1 MNTDIAIIGVAG
13 RFPDAQN
20 INQLFDNLKIG
31 RDSIREISAERV
43 KKTTLQ
49 PDMEYS
55 RKGFIEGIDV
65 FDYSLFNISLGEAI
79 TMDPHQRILLETVY
93 ETIENAGYS
102 IDEFSGSNTGVFVA
116 DTKLNYYEHADEFVP
131 TLLTGNISEFIASRI
146 NRIFNLSGG
155 ASMIDTSCSSSL
167 VALHYAVN
175 DVVLGNVEQALVCAA
190 NLELFP
196 VRNEH
201 DFDVSSIDGKSKP
214 FSAQANGMTNGE
226 VVACVLIKPLERAIE
241 DHDNIQAIIKATAIN
256 NNANRAASM
265 TAPDSIA
272 QAEVIQKAWKRANL
286 NPTQIGYVE
295 AHGSGTQLG
304 DSIEVGGLNL
314 AFSAYTQEK
323 KFIPISTIKSNIGH
337 ARIAAGMAGLIK
349 AILAL
354 KHQSLFPS
362 INFEEPSK
370 VIDFENS
377 IVYVNDRYKKWEKS
391 GNTPRIAAVSS
402 MGLSGTNAHVILQEA
417 PETKVLKSQYE
428 ENIFA
433 ISAKTADGLK
443 RNIADFKH
451 FLAKNSQISLDN
463 LSFTLL
469 SGRKHYKYRFACV
482 ADSISKLL
490 LTLDAEP
497 VVQSQLQKCIYVF
510 AEVAKIAD
518 SDINTFNRF
527 KVFNINY
534 HKCLALCA
542 TKPNEIVKVFAF
554 QYAFYKLLEASG
566 VLIDNIVSVGIG
578 KKVVDVIKE
587 ECSLNEAIGQVEE
600 KRFTPIENIEERVQ
614 RLLEKEGSNK
624 SIFISVLPNC
634 PIGREIRS
642 CLSNNITTL
651 QYSEPTQ
658 SLSAFNQ
665 LIKDFYEAGF
675 DINWKP
681 LFNLDEVYRI
691 ELPTYNFEKVRCWI
705 RETPKKLSKIHTNK
719 PESINI
725 LIEENT
731 SVFESKI
738 AEFWVEHLKDI
749 TQISVEDNFFELGG
763 NSLNATQVINK
774 INKFYSLRIDFEDI
788 FDFPTLRQLA
798 TYVESA
804 LSSFSQVTNFWKD
817 TLKCESIKS
826 EDDFFELG
834 GHSLMANQVINRI
847 NKTFKLT
854 LNFEDFFSNPTLQQ
868 LSDLVDKRRVSKK
881 ESESILPITFTNGIQ
896 PIEEK
901 KMYALSTSQ
910 HRIWV
915 LSQFQAGTVAYNNS
929 FAFNLSGRLNIDIL
943 SNAFDYIVNRHE
955 ILRTNFIKVDE
966 NPQQVIR
973 KAAEG
978 TFKLKFHDFADMDEK
993 NSMLDKLLIHQKSKA
1008 FNLEKDLLI
1017 RGTLIK
1023 MGVDKYAII
1032 LTIHHII
1039 SDEWSIRILFEE
1051 LVKIYNK
1058 FNQKKPVSLPKLSI
1072 QYKDY
1077 VYWHQQQMGNSVLAT
1092 AKNYWHKRLEGELP
1106 VLDLPADFARPTLR
1120 TFEGGQ
1126 VRGLIS
1132 ADTYEKVL
1140 SFSRENNA
1148 TAFMTILSNLYAL
1161 LYHYTSQRDIIVGT
1175 PVAGRNHADL
1185 ESQIG
1190 LYINTIALR
1199 NNINPEGGF
1208 KYLLEEVKSN
1218 TIKDFSNQHFPFDK
1232 LVEDI
1237 TTSRDLSRSPIF
1249 DVFFNYQAAS
1259 NTESK
1264 IMMSGVEITLHELDE
1279 QNSKFD
1285 LTFFVKELSNKTAE
1299 ISIEFDRSIYTAQR
1313 INKMLNHFINLIE
1326 VAVSESLTPI
1336 AKLNYLST
1344 QETEELIS
1352 LNQTEEIFADQATL
1366 VSLFADQVKQTPDA
1380 IALVEGEKQWS
1391 YKALDEWS
1399 NQIGNYLREDC
1410 EVQIGEKIG
1419 MHVERS
1425 SWMVACLYG
1434 ILKSGAAYVPLD
1446 TNYPTE
1452 RKKYIIE
1459 DSSLKVLMV
1468 SDAESITEIRS
1479 SLKYIVCQSDVIEKA
1494 ISCTTTLFDNT
1505 HSAYVIYTSGST
1517 GKPKGVELAH
1527 RGIVNRIEWMKN
1539 AYGFNETDIVL
1550 QKTPYVFDV
1559 SVWEFFMT
1567 LSYGGKLVTCQRD
1580 DIYSP
1585 KRLVSLIEKNAIST
1599 LHFVPGMYQ
1608 VFLESIGELEANKIR
1623 TIRQVFTSG
1632 EALSVVTVKRHH
1644 SQMVRAKLHNLYG
1657 PTEASVDVSYYE
1669 TTGSEEV
1676 IPIGK
1681 PIQNISLWVLG
1692 EGMELKPKGI
1702 KGEIWIGGVGLAKG
1716 YVNKP
1721 DLTNKA
1727 FVDVPNF
1734 GRIYRS
1740 GDLGRWNEN
1749 NNIEYLGR
1757 QDNQVKV
1764 RGYRIELGE
1773 VERAIMGVF
1782 GVEQVVVLLHK
1793 DADSEN
1799 NLVGCYVT
1807 SYAKK
1812 INYDDWVSALSN
1824 ILPSYMIPSYMIELD
1839 QMPTNTNGKVDRK
1852 QIAKIIEPQLTG
1864 EADELETNEQH
1875 HNETEIK
1882 VKAIFEE
1889 ILKKA
1894 SLKLTSNFF
1903 QLGGDSIKAIR
1914 LINSLN
1920 KEFMIA
1926 LEVKDVYLKQD
1937 ISTLSALVSE
1947 VKNTTYRNTK
1957 LIEAVEK
1964 MEKFKSDLLKNYQI
1978 QQALPTDL
1986 EDIYPMSEI
1995 EKGMVYHN
2003 LLDEGKGIYQDQFFY
2018 QFKDKSFDFNL
2029 FTKSLALLV
2038 EKHEILRSSFHIALC
2053 EEPLQ
2058 IVHQFTDKN
2067 IRISFENIADFPRE
2081 QQISVIEEYILGD
2094 RKIGFN
2100 LKKSGLFR
2108 AKIYQL
2114 STDEFGLLWIFH
2126 HAILD
2131 GWSNASLM
2139 TELSN
2144 VYFELKKD
2152 IAFKPERLDVSYKD
2166 YVIEQT
2172 IVKSDDANIKYWK
2185 EHLAKAKPSKLPM
2198 KSFDKSTQ
2206 QLAGVDYSLKIGE
2219 VLQQKIV
2226 EFAQEQ
2232 KVPVGQVYLA
2242 AFCYTIKQHNDQS
2255 NNDVL
2260 IGLVSHNRPDIDGS
2274 DKVLG
2279 CFLNTVPLK
2288 VNIPNDIDGISLVK
2302 LISNQVIQQKT
2313 YDKLPLNL
2321 IQKAVA
2327 KNSHSESLFDIHFS
2341 YVDFHVYDG
2350 THDETQATEAII
2362 RSFESTNAL
2371 FDFMVNNTGKT
2382 PTITLKHQPNFY
2394 SETERNHIF
2403 DTYLNTLNDMIAG
2416 SSELKPFVD
2425 KAMASK
2431 NTEVNNFIQ
2440 QFEKIVEQT
2449 PQKTAIIDL
2458 KSSLSY
2464 QELNNKANAIAQQL
2478 LEQYKVTNNDVVAV
2492 LIPRSELA
2500 LVSMLGILKS
2510 GAAFLPIDTNY
2521 PENRIKE
2528 IIKDAN
2534 PKAILSIKKIGFTH
2548 HSNVWVIDKIGQVTE
2563 APKINNEESDLAYV
2577 IYTSGSTG
2585 KPKGVEIEHQ
2595 NLNNYLEWANN
2606 YYYKPNQSYNYG
2618 FFTSLSFDLSITPVF
2633 TTLLRGD
2640 TIYILNDDN
2649 IEDTLKEVFLRNK
2662 NINAIKLTPSHI
2674 NVLSYLGF
2682 DSTHIEHLIVGGE
2695 QLMSSQVE
2703 ILKKLNAN
2711 IQIYN
2716 EYGPTETTVGCTVA
2730 LIDSPDDIHI
2740 GKPIANTSIYI
2751 LNENFEE
2758 VEEGELFIG
2767 GKGVGRGY
2775 RNNRELTHKKF
2786 LALEIAQY
2794 GRVYASGDLAKKL
2807 PDGSYIMRGRVD
2819 EQVKINGYRIELIEI
2834 ERVLASYEAIDAV
2847 IVICDDINSKLVAY
2861 YKASYELDKISLKKY
2876 LIDSLPSF
2884 MIPHDF
2890 VFVSEMPLTF
2900 NGKIDKKKLIE
2911 KQNSN
2916 QGKSENDAASSLQQ
2930 KSLEKALIDSFQI
2943 ICNHRLSPLEDYW
2956 ALGIDSIKAVQISA
2970 RLREKGFKVFIRT
2983 ILKNNTIA
2991 EIVDDFEKSNVSNS
3005 TSKLFAEQPSMTVI
3019 QSANDTVKF
3028 TEVLSESELN
3038 SLFE

>member
-1 MNTDIAIIGVAG
+1 MNTDIAIIGLAG

-20 INQLFDNLKIG
+20 INQLFDNLKVG
-31 RDSIREISAERV
+31 RDSVREISAERI

-49 PDMEYS
+49 PDTEYS
-55 RKGFIEGIDV
+55 RRGYIEGIDM
-65 FDYSLFNISLGEAI
+65 FDYSLFNISLGEAV

-116 DTKLNYYEHADEFVP
+116 DTKLNYYEHADEFIP

-175 DVVLGNVEQALVCAA
+175 DVILGNVEQALVCAA

-201 DFDVSSIDGKSKP
+201 DFEIASIDGKSKP
-214 FSAQANGMTNGE
+214 FSAQANGMAYGE

-286 NPTQIGYVE
+286 NPTQIGYIE

-304 DSIEVGGLNL
+304 DSIEVGGLSL

-323 KFIPISTIKSNIGH
+323 KCIPISTIKSNIGH
-337 ARIAAGMAGLIK
+337 ARVAAGMAGLVK
-349 AILAL
+349 AVLAL

-377 IVYVNDRYKKWEKS
+377 AVYVNDTYKKWEKS

-402 MGLSGTNAHVILQEA
+402 MGLSGTNAHVVLQEA
-417 PETKVLKSQYE
+417 PEIKVLKSQFE

-443 RNIADFKH
+443 RNIADFKA
-451 FLAKNSQISLDN
+451 FLGKNSQISLDN

-469 SGRKHYKYRFACV
+469 SGRKHYKHRFACV
-482 ADSISKLL
+482 ADTVSKLL
-490 LTLDAEP
+490 LNLDNEP
-497 VVQSQLQKCIYVF
+497 VVQTQPQKYIYVF
-510 AEVAKIAD
+510 SEVSKIAD

-542 TKPNEIVKVFAF
+542 TKPNENVKVFAF
-554 QYAFYKLLEASG
+554 QYAFYKLLEALG
-566 VLIDNIVSVGIG
+566 VLMDNIVSVGIG
-578 KKVVDVIKE
+578 KMVISAIKE
-587 ECSLNEAIGQVEE
+587 ECLLNEAIKQVEE
-600 KRFTPIENIEERVQ
+600 KNFTPVENIEERVQ
-614 RLLEKEGSNK
+614 RLLEKESSNN
-624 SIFISVLPNC
+624 SIFISVLPHC
-634 PIGREIRS
+634 PIGNEIRS
-642 CLSNNITTL
+642 CISSKTDTTL

-658 SLSAFNQ
+658 SLSTFNQ
-665 LIKDFYEAGF
+665 LIKCFYEAGF

-691 ELPTYNFEKVRCWI
+691 ELPTYNFEKIRCWI
-705 RETPKKLSKIHTNK
+705 RETPKKLFQIDAKK

-725 LIEENT
+725 LVEKDS

-738 AEFWVEHLKDI
+738 AEFWIEHLKDI

-763 NSLNATQVINK
+763 DSLKATHVINK
-774 INKFYSLRIDFEDI
+774 INKYYALRIDFEDL

-798 TYVESA
+798 TYVESS
-804 LSSFSQVTNFWKD
+804 LSSFSQVTSFWKE
-817 TLKCESIKS
+817 TLKCESIKP

-847 NKTFKLT
+847 NKTFKLA

-868 LSDLVDKRRVSKK
+868 LSDLVDKRRTGKK
-881 ESESILPITFTNGIQ
+881 EDESISLTTFTNGIQ
-896 PIEEK
+896 PTEEK
-901 KMYALSTSQ
+901 GTYALSNSQ

-929 FAFNLSGRLNIDIL
+929 FAFNLSGLLNKDIL
-943 SNAFDYIVNRHE
+943 SEAFDYIVNRHE
-955 ILRTNFIKVDE
+955 ILRTNFIKIDE
-966 NPQQVIR
+966 TPQQVIR
-973 KAAEG
+973 KASKG
-978 TFKLKFHDFADMDEK
+978 TFKLKFHDFTDMDEK
-993 NSMLDKLLIHQKSKA
+993 DSMLDKLLIHQKSKA

-1017 RGTLIK
+1017 RGALIK

-1051 LVKIYNK
+1051 LVKIYNQL
-1058 FNQKKPVSLPKLSI
+1058 NQKKPVSLPKLPI

-1077 VYWHQQQMGNSVLAT
+1077 VYWQQQQIENSALAT
-1092 AKNYWHKRLEGELP
+1092 AKSYWHKRLEGELP
-1106 VLDLPADFARPTLR
+1106 VVDLPADFARPTLR
-1120 TFEGGQ
+1120 TFEGGH

-1148 TAFMTILSNLYAL
+1148 TAFMTILSNLYTL
-1161 LYHYTSQRDIIVGT
+1161 LYHYTSQRDLIVGT

-1199 NNINPEGGF
+1199 NTINPEAGF
-1208 KYLLEEVKSN
+1208 KHLLQEVKSN
-1218 TIKDFSNQHFPFDK
+1218 TFNDFSNQHFPFDK

-1259 NTESK
+1259 NSESK
-1264 IMMSGVEITLHELDE
+1264 IIMSGVEITTHELDE

-1285 LTFFVKELSNKTAE
+1285 LTFFVKELANKTAV
-1299 ISIEFDRSIYTAQR
+1299 ITIEFDRSIYTAPR
-1313 INKMLNHFINLIE
+1313 INKMLNHFINLLDA
-1326 VAVSESLTPI
+1326 AVSDSLTPLSQ
-1336 AKLNYLST
+1336 LNYLSI

-1352 LNQTEEIFADQATL
+1352 LNETEKVFADQATL

-1380 IALVEGEKQWS
+1380 IALIEGEKQWS
-1391 YKALDEWS
+1391 YTALDEWS
-1399 NQIGNYLREDC
+1399 NQICNYLREEC

-1425 SWMVACLYG
+1425 GWMVACLYG
-1434 ILKSGAAYVPLD
+1434 ILKSGAAYVPLE

-1459 DSSLKVLMV
+1459 DSSLRVLMV
-1468 SDAESITEIRS
+1468 SDAESITEIS
-1479 SLKYIVCQSDVIEKA
+1479 NSLKYIVSPSDITPKA
-1494 ISCTTTLFDNT
+1494 TNHTTIPFDST
-1505 HSAYVIYTSGST
+1505 QSAYVIYTSGST
-1517 GKPKGVELAH
+1517 GQPKGVELAH

-1539 AYGFNETDIVL
+1539 AYGFNQTDVVL

-1580 DIYSP
+1580 DVYNP
-1585 KRLVSLIEKNAIST
+1585 KQLVSLIEKNAITT

-1608 VFLESIGELEANKIR
+1608 VFLESIADTEFKKIQ

-1632 EALSVVTVKRHH
+1632 EALSVTTVKRHH
-1644 SQMVRAKLHNLYG
+1644 SQVGWAKLHNLYG

-1669 TTGSEEV
+1669 TTGNEEI

-1681 PIQNISLWVLG
+1681 PIQNICLWVLG
-1692 EGMELKPKGI
+1692 EGMELKPKGV

-1721 DLTNKA
+1721 ELTNKV

-1740 GDLGRWNEN
+1740 GDIGRWNESN
-1749 NNIEYLGR
+1749 DIEYLGR

-1764 RGYRIELGE
+1764 RGHRIELGE
-1773 VERAIMGVF
+1773 VERAITGVF

-1793 DADSEN
+1793 DEN
-1799 NLVGCYVT
+1799 LEQNLVGCYIT
-1807 SYAKK
+1807 SLCTK
-1812 INYDDWVSALSN
+1812 ITYTEWVSALSN
-1824 ILPSYMIPSYMIELD
+1824 VLPGYMIPSYMIEMH
-1839 QMPTNTNGKVDRK
+1839 QMPTNANGKVDRK
-1852 QIAKIIEPQLTG
+1852 QIAKIIEPQLKG
-1864 EADELETNEQH
+1864 IADELESNEQLS
-1875 HNETEIK
+1875 EIEMR
-1882 VKAIFEE
+1882 VKEIFEE
-1889 ILKKA
+1889 ILKKV
-1894 SLKLTSNFF
+1894 SLKLSSNFF

-1914 LINSLN
+1914 LINLLN
-1920 KEFMIA
+1920 KEFAIA

-1937 ISTLSALVSE
+1937 IGALSALVSE
-1947 VKNTTYRNTK
+1947 VKNLTYRNTK
-1957 LIEAVEK
+1957 RIEATEK
-1964 MEKFKSDLLKNYQI
+1964 MDKFKSDLLKNYQV

-2003 LLDEGKGIYQDQFFY
+2003 LLDEGEGIYQDQFFY
-2018 QFKDKSFDFNL
+2018 QFKDESFDFNL
-2029 FTKSLALLV
+2029 FKKSLVLLV
-2038 EKHEILRSSFHIALC
+2038 EKHEILRSSFNISLY

-2058 IVHQFTDKN
+2058 IVHQFSDKN
-2067 IRISFENIADFPRE
+2067 VSISFENIADLHR
-2081 QQISVIEEYILGD
+2081 QQQTSLIEEFILTD
-2094 RKIGFN
+2094 RKNGFN

-2108 AKIYQL
+2108 ARIYQL
-2114 STDEFGLLWIFH
+2114 SADEFGLLWIFH

-2152 IAFKPERLDVSYKD
+2152 ANFKPERLNVSYKD

-2172 IVKSDDANIKYWK
+2172 IVKADEANFTYWK
-2185 EHLAKAKPSKLPM
+2185 EHLAKAKPSRLPL
-2198 KSFDKSTQ
+2198 KSFDKSAQ
-2206 QLAGVDYSLKIGE
+2206 QFAGVDYSLKIE
-2219 VLQQKIV
+2219 ESLQQKIV
-2226 EFAQEQ
+2226 RFAQEN
-2232 KVPVGQVYLA
+2232 KVPLSQVYLA
-2242 AFCYTIKQHNDQS
+2242 AFCYTIKQYNLASDE
-2255 NNDVL
+2255 VL
-2260 IGLVSHNRPDIDGS
+2260 IGLVSNNRPDINDS

-2279 CFLNTVPLK
+2279 CFLNTVPFK
-2288 VNIPNDIDGISLVK
+2288 VNIPTNSTGISLMK
-2302 LISNQVIQQKT
+2302 LVSNQVIQQKT

-2327 KNSHSESLFDIHFS
+2327 KNRHSESLFDIHFS
-2341 YVDFHVYDG
+2341 YIDFHVYDAS
-2350 THDETQATEAII
+2350 HDDTQATEAII

-2371 FDFMVNNTGKT
+2371 FDFMINNTGKT
-2382 PTITLKHQPNFY
+2382 STIILKHQPDFY
-2394 SETERNHIF
+2394 SEIERNAIF
-2403 DTYLNTLNDMIAG
+2403 ETYLNSLNEIIEGTA
-2416 SSELKPFVD
+2416 ELKSLVN
-2425 KAMASK
+2425 KEEASK
-2431 NTEVNNFIQ
+2431 DTEVSNFIQ
-2440 QFEKIVEQT
+2440 QFEKVAKQT
-2449 PQKTAIIDL
+2449 PQKTAIIDS
-2458 KSSLSY
+2458 KVSLTY
-2464 QELNNKANAIAQQL
+2464 EELDNRANAVAQQL
-2478 LEQYKVTNNDVVAV
+2478 LDQYKVVNNDVVAV

-2510 GAAFLPIDTNY
+2510 GAAFLPIDANY
-2521 PENRIKE
+2521 PEKRIKE

-2534 PKAILSIKKIGFTH
+2534 PKAILSNKKVDFLN
-2548 HSNVWVIDKIGQVTE
+2548 HSNVWIINKIEFEGE
-2563 APKINNEESDLAYV
+2563 APKINNKESDLAYV

-2585 KPKGVEIEHQ
+2585 KPKGVEIEHK
-2595 NLNNYLEWANN
+2595 NLNNYLEWANS
-2606 YYYKPNQSYNYG
+2606 YYYKPNFSYNYG

-2640 TIYILNDDN
+2640 TIYILSDEN
-2649 IEDTLKEVFLRNK
+2649 IEETLKEVFVLNK
-2662 NINAIKLTPSHI
+2662 NITAVKLTPSHI
-2674 NVLSYLGF
+2674 SLLSYLNF

-2695 QLMSSQVE
+2695 QLLPSQVE
-2703 ILKKLNAN
+2703 TLKRLNPR

-2730 LIDSPDDIHI
+2730 LIDSSDDIHI
-2740 GKPIANTSIYI
+2740 GKPIAETNIYI

-2758 VEEGELFIG
+2758 VEEGELYIG

-2775 RNNRELTHKKF
+2775 RNNRELTQKKF
-2786 LALEIAQY
+2786 LTLDIAPNE
-2794 GRVYASGDLAKKL
+2794 RVYASGDLAKKL
-2807 PDGSYIMRGRVD
+2807 PDGNYIMKGRVD
-2819 EQVKINGYRIELIEI
+2819 DQVKINGYRIELSEI

-2847 IVICDDINSKLVAY
+2847 TVMYDDGNRKLVAY
-2861 YKASYELDKISLKKY
+2861 YKASHELDKISLKKY
-2876 LIDSLPSF
+2876 LVESLPSF
-2884 MIPHDF
+2884 MIPQGF

-2900 NGKIDKKKLIE
+2900 NGKIDKKKLIAN
-2911 KQNSN
+2911 QNLN
-2916 QGKSENDAASSLQQ
+2916 QGKIEGDTTSNLHQ

-2943 ICNHRLSPLEDYW
+2943 ICNHRLSPSEDYW
-2956 ALGIDSIKAVQISA
+2956 SLGIDSIKAVQIAA
-2970 RLREKGFKVFIRT
+2970 RLKDKGFKIFIRT

-2991 EIVDDFEKSNVSNS
+2991 EIIDDFEKSNVGNN
-3005 TSKLFAEQPSMTVI
+3005 TTKLFVNQPSLTTI
-3019 QSANDTVKF
+3019 QSSNDTVKF
-3028 TEVLSESELN
+3028 TEVLTESELN